1 MTRDVKKYCYVISN
15 NNGFSRD
22 LRESRQRYDSMMSEL
37 KRKESIMRE
46 LQQRLEANEG
56 CKCCFV
62 GFYFHFFLDMVFV
75 WSLQ

>member
-1 MTRDVKKYCYVISN
+1 MIFNK
-15 NNGFSRD
+15 NGVFRD
-22 LRESRQRYDSMMSEL
+22 LRESRQRYDSMMNEL

-56 CKCCFV
+56 CKCCIV
-62 GFYFHFFLDMVFV
+62 GFFYSLFV